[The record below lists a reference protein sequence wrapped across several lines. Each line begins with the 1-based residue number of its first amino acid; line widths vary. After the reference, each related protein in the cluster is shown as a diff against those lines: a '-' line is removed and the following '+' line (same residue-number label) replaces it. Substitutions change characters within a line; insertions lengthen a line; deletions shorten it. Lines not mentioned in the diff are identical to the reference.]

1 MKLLTSVL
9 LFSVGALAH
18 SGWTIPRDH
27 PSGVYNV
34 VADASGNS
42 KHILVRHLGAS
53 TKTALGDALTHAP
66 GLSKGAL
73 SKRKS
78 KGIDGVQCQ
87 DYNLNVT
94 DANAAVHSLKTQC
107 ADGLFIKKKD
117 SLYAHQGGVVAYFC
131 NLSGHP
137 KVCNGKAVV
146 DTLETKVS
154 NVCGAFVGG
163 HHQNDEIVIG
173 YGKSEKKFCHGKK
186 VDEDD

>member
-34 VADASGNS
+34 VVDASGNS
-42 KHILVRHLGAS
+42 KHVLVRHLSAS
-53 TKTALGDALTHAP
+53 TKTALSDALTNAP

-78 KGIDGVQCQ
+78 KEINGVQCQ
-87 DYNLNVT
+87 DYNINAT
-94 DANAAVHSLKTQC
+94 DANAAVDSLKTQC

-117 SLYAHQGGVVAYFC
+117 SLYAHHGGAVAYFC
-131 NLSGHP
+131 NLSDHS
-137 KVCNGKAVV
+137 KVCNGKEVI
-146 DTLETKVS
+146 DTMETKVS
-154 NVCGAFVGG
+154 NVCGVFVGG
-163 HHQNDEIVIG
+163 HYQNDGIIIG

-186 VDEDD
+186 VKEDD